1 MNSLAPTPQTW
12 EYLRLE
18 SVTNYGTTKYA
29 FNDEMQPALKN
40 KPFAQVMNGLGA
52 QGWELVGISTTKDG
66 TAYIFKR
73 PATRALRPVAN
84 GKPAA
89 VSSEQTA

>member
-1 MNSLAPTPQTW
+1 MNTPGVQTW

-18 SVTNYGTTKYA
+18 SVTAYGTTKYA

-40 KPFAQVMNGLGA
+40 KPFPQVMNALGG

-73 PATRALRPVAN
+73 PATRAMRPMN

-89 VSSEQTA
+89 LAPEQSA